1 MVINLQINLS
11 RPHWM
16 RNWSL
21 KRTVMVFLA
30 LALLLPP
37 AALVAAT
44 DNLSAVTENPIPRRH
59 QRDLRRE
66 DHQRHLAGHLQP
78 RT

>member
-37 AALVAAT
+37 AAFVAAS
-44 DNLSAVTENPIPRRH
+44 DIFSDVPEQPFPRRH